1 MNLQRICRQREHEA
15 GFSLLELMVTV
26 PMMIVLAMAM
36 LNLFAMAGKHY
47 HDFLGDWELVQQ
59 VRIPMEEIG
68 RDIRYCGEL
77 KMEAAGPDDYTLYIR
92 RHRLRQA
99 QYEQEDYWQRYR
111 VRQRQDGSYWI
122 NKNPQPMIGA
132 TELSSVYLERLDI
145 KLLGENK
152 VKVAIVGMNSD
163 TGHRFGLERVFYS
176 YGYGL
181 EPIVEE
187 GGEAA

>member
-1 MNLQRICRQREHEA
+1 MQRICQQGTHEA

-26 PMMIVLAMAM
+26 PLMLVLAMAM
-36 LNLFAMAGKHY
+36 LNLFGMAGKHY
-47 HDFLGDWELVQQ
+47 HDFLGDWELIQQ

-77 KMEAAGPDDYTLYIR
+77 KMEKASADDYTLYIR
-92 RHRLRQA
+92 RHQLRKA
-99 QYEQEDYWQRYR
+99 QYDQQDYWQRYR
-111 VRQRQDGSYWI
+111 VRHRADGSYWI
-122 NKNPQPMIGA
+122 NKNTQPMIGA
-132 TELSSVYLERLDI
+132 TELASVYLEKLDI

-152 VKVAIVGMNSD
+152 VKVSIIGRNDD

-181 EPIVEE
+181 APIVEE
-187 GGEAA
+187 GGEAT